1 MINKQFLDAL
11 YKLRSDAEDEV
22 MLAQHYL
29 DEWQKAQ
36 DAPQPTTTKK
46 SKEEYTKEIE
56 AGRNLKNTL
65 HNKRAIVNSRD
76 NLITDYINL
85 HQVKN

>member
-29 DEWQKAQ
+29 DKWQKEQ
-36 DAPQPTTTKK
+36 DAPNQLQPK
-46 SKEEYTKEIE
+46 
-56 AGRNLKNTL
+56 NLKRSTP
-65 HNKRAIVNSRD
+65 K
-76 NLITDYINL
+76 
-85 HQVKN
+85 K